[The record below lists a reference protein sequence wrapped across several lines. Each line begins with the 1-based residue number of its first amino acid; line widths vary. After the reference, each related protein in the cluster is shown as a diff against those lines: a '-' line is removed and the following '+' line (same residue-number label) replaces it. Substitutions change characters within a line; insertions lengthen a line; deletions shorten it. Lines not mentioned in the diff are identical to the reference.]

1 MTRGSAFVHMKSSD
15 EEAHFTFF
23 RKKDKAYDEERIL
36 FALLFFT
43 KLIFALLIM
52 QMKFKNANLNLQ
64 HMQYALSNE
73 ALISNDVVLR
83 TKN

>member
-1 MTRGSAFVHMKSSD
+1 MKSSD

-52 QMKFKNANLNLQ
+52 QMKFKNANLNL
-64 HMQYALSNE
+64 
-73 ALISNDVVLR
+73 
-83 TKN
+83 